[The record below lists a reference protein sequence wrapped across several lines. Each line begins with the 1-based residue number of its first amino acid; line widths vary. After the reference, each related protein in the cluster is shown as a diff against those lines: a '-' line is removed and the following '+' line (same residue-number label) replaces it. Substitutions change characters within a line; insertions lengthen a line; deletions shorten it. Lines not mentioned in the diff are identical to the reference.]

1 MLLPNFNRKVYK
13 LLFYR
18 SRSHFPAVH
27 YFMYLS
33 GSDFVNAQIWCFGRI
48 QLWSLYEKKK
58 LQCKKL
64 DPNFQINLGR
74 AGFKKLITD
83 VVEAILESVI
93 RCHRD

>member
-1 MLLPNFNRKVYK
+1 
-13 LLFYR
+13 
-18 SRSHFPAVH
+18 
-27 YFMYLS
+27 
-33 GSDFVNAQIWCFGRI
+33 
-48 QLWSLYEKKK
+48 LYEKEK